1 MTFGTVCISI
11 LKGSLMLLPQEII
24 RTKRNGEQLSELQI
38 QTFVDGLV
46 TGAFND
52 AQVGAMAM
60 AIFQQ
65 GMAVEET
72 VALTKAMMNSGE
84 VLAWREQAA
93 HNVDGPVVDKHST
106 GGVGDK
112 VSFMLAAI
120 VGACGAYVPMISGRG
135 LGHTGGTS
143 DKLESIAGFNV
154 EPTIDRFKQI
164 VAAQKMAII
173 SQTANLAPADKRLY
187 GIRDVT
193 ATVESIPLI
202 TASILS
208 KKLAAGL
215 DALVMDVKVGNG
227 AMMTDLTKS
236 KELAQSIVNVANG
249 AGVKTEAIITDMNQI
264 LGNTAGNALEMY
276 ETALYLRGDHRE
288 ARLHEVVVSLAKAM
302 LINTGIASDDK
313 DALAKINH
321 VLDSGKAAEL
331 FDQMIVALEG
341 PSNFVDNP
349 WQTMTKANVVV
360 DVKAEQAGFI
370 AGMQT
375 YRIGMSVVEL
385 GGGRTA
391 NGQAVDHSVGFDH
404 ILPVGTKVEA
414 GQVIARVHAKTAE
427 AAALA
432 SQQYLAALTMSEQ
445 APEPTPVIYTSIS

>member
-1 MTFGTVCISI
+1 
-11 LKGSLMLLPQEII
+11 MLLPQEII
-24 RTKRNGEQLSELQI
+24 RTKRNGETLSEQQI

-46 TGAFND
+46 TGGFND

-84 VLAWREQAA
+84 VLAWRDQPQY
-93 HNVDGPVVDKHST
+93 NVDGPVVDKHST

-120 VGACGAYVPMISGRG
+120 VGACGAYVPMIAGRG
-135 LGHTGGTS
+135 LGHTGGTV
-143 DKLESIAGFNV
+143 DKLESLAGFTV
-154 EPTIDRFKQI
+154 EPAIERFKEI
-164 VAAQKMAII
+164 VSKQKVAII
-173 SQTANLAPADKRLY
+173 GQTSNLAPADKRLY
-187 GIRDVT
+187 SIRDIT

-208 KKLAAGL
+208 KKLSAGL

-227 AMMTDLTKS
+227 AMMRDLETS
-236 KELAQSIVNVANG
+236 SALAQSIVNVANG

-276 ETALYLRGDHRE
+276 ETALYLRGDHKE

-302 LINTGIASDDK
+302 LINTGLVAN
-313 DALAKINH
+313 AEEAQQKIDWS
-321 VLDSGKAAEL
+321 LDSGAAAEL
-331 FDQMIVALEG
+331 FDKIIVALNG
-341 PSNFVDNP
+341 PANFVEKP
-349 WQTMTKANVVV
+349 WQHMNKAKVVQDIKV
-360 DVKAEQAGFI
+360 PQAGYI

-375 YRIGMSVVEL
+375 YQIGMSIVEL

-391 NGQAVDHSVGFDH
+391 NGQAIDHTVGLDE

-414 GQVIARVHAKTAE
+414 GQTVARVHAATTE
-427 AAALA
+427 AAELA
-432 SQQYLAALTMSEQ
+432 TQQYLAALTVTEQ
-445 APEPTPVIYTSIS
+445 APEPTPVIYKSIS